1 MTMTNKINDETPM
14 TRNVVLYELMS
25 LDGYADDPGEGEW
38 FGDAD
43 ARLMDFLAETIAPQD
58 TVLLGRTTY
67 EKWAPHWPTST
78 MQPFADFINT
88 TPKLLFSSIAPTLEW
103 SETTHVTEA
112 PESYVAELKQGA
124 GGDIGIH
131 GSLTLARALLAAN
144 LVDELRLVIA
154 PSLAGHGKR
163 LFDGDAG
170 LQRFELVSSERSGGC
185 LLLHY
190 RRK

>member
-1 MTMTNKINDETPM
+1 M

-43 ARLMDFLAETIAPQD
+43 EKLMTFLADVVSTQD
-58 TVLLGRTTY
+58 TVLLGRTTF

-78 MQPFADFINT
+78 MQPFADFINATPKVVFSST
-88 TPKLLFSSIAPTLEW
+88 TPSFEW
-103 SETTHVTEA
+103 NATTHVCDPPATF
-112 PESYVAELKQGA
+112 VADLKQRD
-124 GGDIGIH
+124 GGDIGVH
-131 GSLTLARALLAAN
+131 GSLTLARTLLAAD

-163 LFDGDAG
+163 LFEGDSG
-170 LQRFELVSSERSGGC
+170 LQRFELVDADRSGGC

-190 RRK
+190 RRHN